1 MTEPIFFTDTDSN
14 NDNNNFC
21 PVKDYTK
28 FDTKTKIYNYSD
40 VSYDEVPSCNDI
52 DNNEDYED
60 YNGCCIIKDTDPNI
74 KCETYFGSDSH
85 DLGMKYSFPE
95 FEDMIQGVLSKV
107 KHSDMGN
114 AWSQTPTDNSD
125 RDIDNKRSRTPTRRS
140 SWNSKNSSSPQ
151 AQ

>member
-40 VSYDEVPSCNDI
+40 VSYDEVLNCNDI
-52 DNNEDYED
+52 KNNEDYED

-85 DLGMKYSFPE
+85 DLGMKYSYLNRE
-95 FEDMIQGVLSKV
+95 NHYQNM
-107 KHSDMGN
+107 
-114 AWSQTPTDNSD
+114 
-125 RDIDNKRSRTPTRRS
+125 
-140 SWNSKNSSSPQ
+140 
-151 AQ
+151 